1 MLILLTT
8 ALLTIQTATPPGD
21 SLPSAFAPAQAT
33 GDQAAPTTTSAPQQA
48 PTQSTPPSTSPAA
61 PAANSS
67 TSQDAIV
74 VTARRGNV
82 PGDPL
87 ENVNIK
93 VFDVTQSVD
102 KAVTGPIAHTYKHTL
117 PNPVRSGLR
126 NFFGNLNE
134 PVIFLNFLLQIK
146 PGKAMETVGRFAV
159 NSTIGGAG
167 LFDVAKKKPFN
178 LPHRPNGFADTMGYY
193 GVKPGPFFY
202 LPIVG
207 PTTLRD
213 AIGDGLDR
221 FVVPLAVGFPFNRLY
236 YIIPS
241 ATVKSID
248 SRAEFDDQ
256 IEALRANVDPYVATR
271 KYYLLRRQ
279 AEIDELHGKHPP
291 RILVPGPDS
300 TAPIIVP
307 QPLGAA
313 PATATPSGTA
323 TPQGAP
329 APAPVPS
336 EPPLETGAP
345 KPTTPKPITPG
356 QPASPPHP

>member
-8 ALLTIQTATPPGD
+8 ALLTIQAAPPPGD
-21 SLPSAFAPAQAT
+21 APTGTPTQAKSDQAKS
-33 GDQAAPTTTSAPQQA
+33 DQAAPATSPPAGPAPA
-48 PTQSTPPSTSPAA
+48 QSTAPANSPAA
-61 PAANSS
+61 PAAGSS
-67 TSQDAIV
+67 AGQDTIV

-102 KAVTGPIAHTYKHTL
+102 KAVTGPIAHTYKRTL

-134 PVIFLNFLLQIK
+134 PVIFLNFLLQFK
-146 PGKAMETVGRFAV
+146 PGKAAETVGRFAV

-221 FVVPLAVGFPFNRLY
+221 FVVPIAVGFPFNRLY

-291 RILVPGPDS
+291 RILLPGPDS

-307 QPLGAA
+307 QPLGTT
-313 PATATPSGTA
+313 PATAAPSGTA
-323 TPQGAP
+323 TPQGTP
-329 APAPVPS
+329 APAPS
-336 EPPLETGAP
+336 EPPPGTDAA
-345 KPTTPKPITPG
+345 KPATPE
-356 QPASPPHP
+356 QPTSPPHP